1 MTGDFHENEID
12 EYGWNNGVSDYP
24 TLFDGTD
31 MVCYEESIRPA
42 VEQYTGN
49 LMSYFYK
56 QRNPGIKEKV
66 ISAIPSIEIRNG
78 ELMGCTTVVL
88 KEPLADEE
96 MEDLQDLDSAA
107 KAPKTAMKDAWL
119 KSKEKAV
126 SELKGTPFASQQG
139 ETSNAPANSAGDQML
154 SGIETTAKKSAN
166 ITYRGG
172 KKLAQ
177 TTARKVKEKREISR
191 TLSEAKNAGSK
202 ATEITKDTAS
212 KIRTKNTAAKAVKGK
227 PQKAVKTASRSM
239 KGVKNSAKGIKTA
252 QRSAKTAQQAA
263 KTAQATAKAAQKAAQ
278 AAKATA
284 KATIAGVKAAVRVTI
299 AAVKATIAAVKGLIA
314 AIAAGGWVAV
324 VIILLICLIAL
335 IVGSC
340 FGLFFGSDS
349 TGTGTSV
356 TQAVTTLNGEF
367 QAHIQEIEDSNSH
380 NRVEFTSND
389 GVLSINWEDVL
400 AVFSAKV
407 TGAEDGTQVASLDD
421 TQVQQMRDIM
431 WEMNAVS
438 SSTRTESH
446 EVEVTEVDEDGKETT
461 RTETVTETILEIS
474 LTHKT
479 AEEMAQQYNFNARQN
494 EYLALMSE
502 PENQNLW
509 AELLGGFNSGGGQI
523 MNPNT
528 DWEGTGI
535 FQWPLPQSYTITSWF
550 GYREDPFTGEIAY
563 HSGTDIG
570 APGGTPILTAA
581 DGTVTIANAIDTWG
595 GGYGYY
601 IKINHNDTFD
611 TLYAHCSSI
620 CVTVGQE
627 VKQGEVIGYVGTTG
641 NSTGNHLHFE
651 VWQNGERTD
660 ALGYFKAKE

>member
-1 MTGDFHENEID
+1 MKEIKTKPEN
-12 EYGWNNGVSDYP
+12 GKP
-24 TLFDGTD
+24 RL
-31 MVCYEESIRPA
+31 
-42 VEQYTGN
+42 
-49 LMSYFYK
+49 
-56 QRNPGIKEKV
+56 
-66 ISAIPSIEIRNG
+66 
-78 ELMGCTTVVL
+78 
-88 KEPLADEE
+88 
-96 MEDLQDLDSAA
+96 LDSAA

-446 EVEVTEVDEDGKETT
+446 EVEVTEVDEDGNETT
-461 RTETVTETILEIS
+461 HTETVTETILEITI
-474 LTHKT
+474 THKT
-479 AEEMAQQYNFNARQN
+479 PDEMARQYNFNSRQN

-502 PENQNLW
+502 PENQSLW
-509 AELLGGFNSGGGQI
+509 VELLGGYTSGGGQI
-523 MNPNT
+523 VNPDA
-528 DWEGTGI
+528 DWIGTGI

-563 HSGTDIG
+563 HSGTDIA
-570 APGGTPILTAA
+570 APEGTPILAAA
-581 DGTVTIANAIDTWG
+581 DGTVTIANAIDSWG
-595 GGYGYY
+595 GGYGYH
-601 IKINHNDTFD
+601 IKVNHNDTFD

-660 ALGYFKAKE
+660 ALGFFKVKE

>member
-1 MTGDFHENEID
+1 MPSIDLKDQYFGCEIEMTGL
-12 EYGWNNGVSDYP
+12 
-24 TLFDGTD
+24 T
-31 MVCYEESIRPA
+31 R
-42 VEQYTGN
+42 
-49 LMSYFYK
+49 
-56 QRNPGIKEKV
+56 
-66 ISAIPSIEIRNG
+66 
-78 ELMGCTTVVL
+78 
-88 KEPLADEE
+88 
-96 MEDLQDLDSAA
+96 
-107 KAPKTAMKDAWL
+107 
-119 KSKEKAV
+119 
-126 SELKGTPFASQQG
+126 
-139 ETSNAPANSAGDQML
+139 
-154 SGIETTAKKSAN
+154 
-166 ITYRGG
+166 
-172 KKLAQ
+172 
-177 TTARKVKEKREISR
+177 
-191 TLSEAKNAGSK
+191 
-202 ATEITKDTAS
+202 
-212 KIRTKNTAAKAVKGK
+212 
-227 PQKAVKTASRSM
+227 
-239 KGVKNSAKGIKTA
+239 
-252 QRSAKTAQQAA
+252 QQAA
-263 KTAQATAKAAQKAAQ
+263 EAVASLFGTNAVHSRSSRTYDPWEVTDNEGKTWRFVYDSSIHGSHRTGRQQVPIGDGDYKVEMNSPKLEYSADFFYKLWKRIRKYNGLVTGLTQNVEELLRSDTARLMLANSEFLLLLNQSSTDRDELANLLHISDTQLGYI
-278 AAKATA
+278 TNVS
-284 KATIAGVKAAVRVTI
+284 AGC
-299 AAVKATIAAVKGLIA
+299 GLIRC
-314 AIAAGGWVAV
+314 AGN
-324 VIILLICLIAL
+324 IAL

>member
-1 MTGDFHENEID
+1 MKEIKTKPEN
-12 EYGWNNGVSDYP
+12 GKP
-24 TLFDGTD
+24 RL
-31 MVCYEESIRPA
+31 
-42 VEQYTGN
+42 
-49 LMSYFYK
+49 
-56 QRNPGIKEKV
+56 
-66 ISAIPSIEIRNG
+66 
-78 ELMGCTTVVL
+78 
-88 KEPLADEE
+88 
-96 MEDLQDLDSAA
+96 LDSAA

-479 AEEMAQQYNFNARQN
+479 AEEMAQQYNFNASQN

-509 AELLGGFNSGGGQI
+509 AELLGGFNSGGSQI

-550 GYREDPFTGEIAY
+550 GYR
-563 HSGTDIG
+563 
-570 APGGTPILTAA
+570 
-581 DGTVTIANAIDTWG
+581 
-595 GGYGYY
+595 
-601 IKINHNDTFD
+601 
-611 TLYAHCSSI
+611 
-620 CVTVGQE
+620 
-627 VKQGEVIGYVGTTG
+627 
-641 NSTGNHLHFE
+641 
-651 VWQNGERTD
+651 
-660 ALGYFKAKE
+660 

>member
-1 MTGDFHENEID
+1 MKEIKTKP
-12 EYGWNNGVSDYP
+12 EGGKP
-24 TLFDGTD
+24 RL
-31 MVCYEESIRPA
+31 
-42 VEQYTGN
+42 
-49 LMSYFYK
+49 
-56 QRNPGIKEKV
+56 
-66 ISAIPSIEIRNG
+66 
-78 ELMGCTTVVL
+78 
-88 KEPLADEE
+88 
-96 MEDLQDLDSAA
+96 LDSAA

-126 SELKGTPFASQQG
+126 SELKATPFASQQG

-154 SGIETTAKKSAN
+154 SGIETAAKKGADL
-166 ITYRGG
+166 TYRGG

-191 TLSEAKNAGSK
+191 TLSEAKNTGSK

-263 KTAQATAKAAQKAAQ
+263 KTAQKTAQATAKAAQKAAQ

-284 KATIAGVKAAVRVTI
+284 
-299 AAVKATIAAVKGLIA
+299 KATIAAVKGLIA

-356 TQAVTTLNGEF
+356 TQAVATLNGEF

-380 NRVEFTSND
+380 DRVEFTSND

-407 TGAEDGTQVASLDD
+407 TGAEDGAQVASLDD
-421 TQVQQMRDIM
+421 TQVQQLRDIM
-431 WEMNAVS
+431 WEMNTVS

-509 AELLGGFNSGGGQI
+509 AELLGGFVSGGGEI
-523 MNPNT
+523 IDPNT
-528 DWEGTGI
+528 DWVGTGI

-550 GYREDPFTGEIAY
+550 GYREDPFTGEISY

-570 APGGTPILTAA
+570 APGGTPILAAA
-581 DGTVTIANAIDTWG
+581 DGTVTIANAIDSWD
-595 GGYGYY
+595 GGYGSHSWPHSGAFYFLFPHGRCLQSGKGPAVFSLDGSMAALAGCDPPVQAGQQRCAVRGGLLLGGCGFSRRY
-601 IKINHNDTFD
+601 GVV
-611 TLYAHCSSI
+611 AHTCAAAVPCSRSI
-620 CVTVGQE
+620 E
-627 VKQGEVIGYVGTTG
+627 
-641 NSTGNHLHFE
+641 
-651 VWQNGERTD
+651 
-660 ALGYFKAKE
+660 